1 MNRHVRAVGR
11 SVRST
16 RAARWAG
23 DQLMSRRYQYRIGT
37 RGGRLDRL
45 LSRMIKHNIIAPEA
59 RRESVEDLIE
69 LFFSLVEAA
78 GIDAFVEAGAKD
90 GGASSRAVSE
100 FGLSNV
106 VAFEANPYTHKR
118 FHKRLVKAGVKHEHL
133 ALSETS
139 GTVEFLVRLKEDGT
153 PIADGQGSLLVR
165 PDHTPG
171 YESVSVEA
179 VTLDEYYADDPSASF
194 AMWVDVEGASS
205 QVLRGGSTLLSR
217 TDLVF
222 IEVEDLQKW
231 DGQEWL
237 HDDVVG
243 FFSEHGLKPVARD
256 TQSRH
261 QFNVLF
267 VSDRALGK
275 PEVSEAVE
283 AWRSR

>member
-1 MNRHVRAVGR
+1 MVE
-11 SVRST
+11 
-16 RAARWAG
+16 
-23 DQLMSRRYQYRIGT
+23 
-37 RGGRLDRL
+37 L
-45 LSRMIKHNIIAPEA
+45 L
-59 RRESVEDLIE
+59 
-69 LFFSLVEAA
+69 FSLVDNG
-78 GIDAFVEAGAKD
+78 GIDGFIEAGAKD

-118 FHKRLVKAGVKHEHL
+118 FNKRLVKAGVKHEHL

-139 GTVEFLVRLKEDGT
+139 GTVQFLVRLKEDGT

-165 PDHTPG
+165 SDHTPG

-179 VTLDEYYADDPSASF
+179 VTLDGYYADDMSTSF

-205 QVLRGGSTLLSR
+205 QVLRGATMLLER

-222 IEVEDLQKW
+222 IEVEDRHKW

-237 HDDVVG
+237 HDDVVT
-243 FFSEHGLKPVARD
+243 FFVEHGLNPVARD

-267 VSDRALGK
+267 VSDRALAK
-275 PEVSEAVE
+275 SVVANTIA
-283 AWRSR
+283 AWRNSLN